1 MKHNLALLA
10 ICTFVGIASWAQ
22 TGGASSGQTDPLQT
36 LLFDNTKTIFEAQKT
51 KNVSALDGFLA
62 SDFREVGSE
71 GMLHDRKEFL
81 DDARDGSLKEYRLY
95 DVKLVPVDDNA
106 VILTYKGILRQL
118 EGDDV
123 LAPRYQ
129 HFSDLWVKQ
138 GDQWKLKYRQS
149 TPRRPID

>member
-1 MKHNLALLA
+1 MKRNFALLA
-10 ICTFVGIASWAQ
+10 IFIFAALACCAQ
-22 TGGASSGQTDPLQT
+22 TPAEQKQVTPLQSM
-36 LLFDNTKTIFEAQKT
+36 LFDNTKVIFEAQKT
-51 KNVSALDGFLA
+51 KNVSTLDGFLS

-81 DDARDGSLKEYRLY
+81 DDVGDGYLKEYSLY
-95 DVKLVPVDDNA
+95 DAKLVSVDDNA

-129 HFSDLWVKQ
+129 HFSDLWIKQ
-138 GDQWKLKYRQS
+138 GDQWKLEYRQS

>member
-1 MKHNLALLA
+1 MKHNFTLLA
-10 ICTFVGIASWAQ
+10 ICIFAALACCAQ
-22 TGGASSGQTDPLQT
+22 TPADQGQVTPLQT
-36 LLFDNTKTIFEAQKT
+36 MLFDNTKTIFEAQKT
-51 KNVSALDGFLA
+51 KNVSTLDGFLT
-62 SDFREVGSE
+62 SDFHEVGSE

-81 DDARDGSLKEYRLY
+81 DDAVEGYLKEYSLY
-95 DVKLVPVDDNA
+95 DVKLVHVDDNA
-106 VILTYKGILRQL
+106 VILTYKGILHQL

-149 TPRRPID
+149 TPRRSID

>member
-10 ICTFVGIASWAQ
+10 IRIFVGLASWAQ
-22 TGGASSGQTDPLQT
+22 TAAGSAQADPLQT
-36 LLFDNTKTIFEAQKT
+36 SLFDSTNTIFEAQKT

-81 DDARDGSLKEYRLY
+81 DDVGEGHLKEYSLY
-95 DVKLVPVDDNA
+95 DAKLVPVDESA
-106 VILTYKGILRQL
+106 VILTYKGIFRQF

-129 HFSDLWVKQ
+129 HFSDLWIKQ
-138 GDQWKLKYRQS
+138 GGQWKLKYRQS

>member
-1 MKHNLALLA
+1 MKHKFTLLA
-10 ICTFVGIASWAQ
+10 MCVFAALACCAQ
-22 TGGASSGQTDPLQT
+22 TVASPGQANPLQT
-36 LLFDNTKTIFEAQKT
+36 MLFDNAKTIFEAQKT
-51 KNVSALDGFLA
+51 KNVSTLDTFLS
-62 SDFREVGSE
+62 SDFHEVGSE

-81 DDARDGSLKEYRLY
+81 DDVGDGYLKEYSLY
-95 DVKLVPVDDNA
+95 EAKLVPVDENA

-129 HFSDLWVKQ
+129 HFSDLWIKQ

>member
-1 MKHNLALLA
+1 MKHKFDLLA
-10 ICTFVGIASWAQ
+10 ICMFAALACCAQ
-22 TGGASSGQTDPLQT
+22 TAAGPGQASPLQT
-36 LLFDNTKTIFEAQKT
+36 LLFDNTKTIFEAQKN
-51 KNVSALDGFLA
+51 KNVSTLDGLLS
-62 SDFREVGSE
+62 SDFHEVGSE
-71 GMLHDRKEFL
+71 GMLHERKTFL
-81 DDARDGSLKEYRLY
+81 DDARDGSLKEYSLY

>member
-10 ICTFVGIASWAQ
+10 ICVFAGLASWAQ
-22 TGGASSGQTDPLQT
+22 VAAGSGQTDSLQT

-51 KNVSALDGFLA
+51 KNVSAIDGFLA

-81 DDARDGSLKEYRLY
+81 DDVGDGYLKEYSLY
-95 DVKLVPVDDNA
+95 DAKLVPVDDNA

-138 GDQWKLKYRQS
+138 GEQWKLKFRQS

>member
-1 MKHNLALLA
+1 MKHKFTVLA
-10 ICTFVGIASWAQ
+10 ICIFAALACCAQ
-22 TGGASSGQTDPLQT
+22 TPADQGQVTPLQT
-36 LLFDNTKTIFEAQKT
+36 MLFDNTKTIFEAQKT
-51 KNVSALDGFLA
+51 KNVSTLDGFLS
-62 SDFREVGSE
+62 SDFHEVGNE

-81 DDARDGSLKEYRLY
+81 DDAVEGYLKEYSLY
-95 DVKLVPVDDNA
+95 DVKLVLVDDNA
-106 VILTYKGILRQL
+106 VILTYKGILHQL

-129 HFSDLWVKQ
+129 HFSDLWIKQ

>member
-1 MKHNLALLA
+1 MEHKLAGLA
-10 ICTFVGIASWAQ
+10 ICIFAELACLAQ
-22 TGGASSGQTDPLQT
+22 TTANSGQADWRQT
-36 LLFDNTKTIFEAQKT
+36 LLFGNTKTIFEAQKT
-51 KNVSALDGFLA
+51 KNVSTLEGFLA

-81 DDARDGSLKEYRLY
+81 DDVGDGYLKEYSLY

-129 HFSDLWVKQ
+129 HFSDLWVRQ
-138 GDQWKLKYRQS
+138 GDQWKLKFRQD

>member
-10 ICTFVGIASWAQ
+10 IIVFAGLACWGQ
-22 TGGASSGQTDPLQT
+22 TAASSGQRDSLQT
-36 LLFDNTKTIFEAQKT
+36 LLFENTKTIFEAQRT
-51 KNVSALDGFLA
+51 KNASALDGFLA
-62 SDFREVGSE
+62 GDFRQVGSE

-81 DDARDGSLKEYRLY
+81 DDVGDGYLKEYSLY
-95 DVKLVPVDDNA
+95 DAKLIPVDDNA

-129 HFSDLWVKQ
+129 HFSDLWIKQ
-138 GDQWKLKYRQS
+138 GEQWKLKFRQS